1 MKTYMR
7 KVGKTLLFG
16 LVILAIAVVVYMV
29 VPKYQIQSVRVS
41 DNFVVITK
49 INTITGDIFTEMER
63 VPIYKESAFE
73 EYMY

>member
-29 VPKYQIQSVRVS
+29 VPKYQIHTIRLD
-41 DNFVVITK
+41 DNFMRITK
-49 INTITGDIFTEMER
+49 INTLTGETVSWDE
-63 VPIYKESAFE
+63 VWNESGIRIGSSGK
-73 EYMY
+73 